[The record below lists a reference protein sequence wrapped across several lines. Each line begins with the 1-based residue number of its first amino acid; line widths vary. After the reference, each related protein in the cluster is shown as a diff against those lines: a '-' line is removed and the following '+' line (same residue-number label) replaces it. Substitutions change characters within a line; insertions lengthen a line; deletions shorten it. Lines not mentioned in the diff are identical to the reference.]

1 MADHLRDGFV
11 GTCTSPASG
20 TGAYTNV
27 VSVPGARPF
36 SSLADGDTVTI
47 AVRSANGWGEDVY
60 ATKSG
65 GATPTLN
72 RTRILSNSNGNT
84 SPIDWPTGTPLFI
97 YSAVSGVEIAS
108 LIAENDW
115 EADQSFQGHK
125 LRLSPDGETHI
136 AAVANDLLEM
146 TVDNAQ
152 HTLLG
157 KGASNESYILTRWSD
172 NGAVQGPFLSL
183 DRQSASPAVNDYMGF
198 VNFSGRNQS
207 GQVIN
212 YAAIFSRI
220 KTATAAAE
228 DGALEFRI
236 FRAGAGV
243 YCGEVN
249 GHYWL
254 LFPQYQEPGTG
265 VLIGKAASNL
275 ANVGIELLSSG
286 QIGVTSNNVD
296 PVNINRNGGDGNII
310 AVYRD
315 NIFKRA
321 IRIDAGVLSFSG
333 ALYTHPTRLQGRPEG
348 ETHPVGTVLCSV
360 DDLLDDGDEIH
371 PLARVSTRAADPCV
385 YGVWWAREEET
396 GYLLVGGGGSGL
408 IRVIG
413 PVAHGDLL
421 ETSDIP
427 GVARAQI
434 ARPRWWQFWRRA
446 RPDRMIRASTV
457 AKARGSVPAGL
468 ERTIPCTLK
477 AG

>member
-1 MADHLRDGFV
+1 MADHLRDGFA

-27 VSVPGARPF
+27 VSVPGLRAF
-36 SSLADGDTVTI
+36 SSLADGSTVTI
-47 AVRSANGWGEDVY
+47 AVRSANGWGEDVF

-65 GATPTLN
+65 GATPTLT

-84 SPIDWPTGTPLFI
+84 APTDWPTGTPLFI
-97 YSAVSGVEIAS
+97 CSTVSGFEIAS
-108 LIAENDW
+108 LIAQNAW

-125 LRLSPDGETHI
+125 LRLSPDGETYV
-136 AAVANDLLEM
+136 AATSNDLLEIM
-146 TVDNAQ
+146 VDNAQ
-152 HTLLG
+152 HTVLG
-157 KGASNESYILTRWSD
+157 KGISNESYILTRWSD

-183 DRQSASPAVNDYMGF
+183 DRHSASPAVNDYMGF
-198 VNFSGRNQS
+198 INFSGRNSSAQA
-207 GQVIN
+207 IN

-254 LFPQYQEPGTG
+254 LFPQYQEAGTG

-275 ANVGIELLSSG
+275 ANVGLELLSNG
-286 QIGVTSNNVD
+286 QLGVTSAND
-296 PVNINRNGGDGNII
+296 PININRNGGDGNII

-333 ALYTHPTRLQGRPEG
+333 ALYTHPTKLQGRPDD

-360 DDLLDDGDEIH
+360 DELLDDGDEIH
-371 PLARVSTRAADPCV
+371 PLTRVSTQAADPCV
-385 YGVWWAREEET
+385 YGVWWTREKET
-396 GYLLVGGGGSGL
+396 GYVLAGGGGSGL
-408 IRVIG
+408 IRVVG

-421 ETSDIP
+421 EASDIP
-427 GVARAQI
+427 GVARAQS
-434 ARPRWWQFWRRA
+434 RRG
-446 RPDRMIRASTV
+446 RPDRVFRASTV
-457 AKARGSVPAGL
+457 AKARGSAPAGQ